1 MDAGPQLVALAD
13 PTRRAIF
20 EMVGRRPRAVG
31 ELAQELPVSRPAVSQ
46 HLRVLA
52 DAGLVTAERH
62 GTRRVYSLD
71 RSGIGI
77 LHTWVD
83 MYWDSVLDA
92 FEAVAREE
100 TNR

>member
-1 MDAGPQLVALAD
+1 ALAD
-13 PTRRAIF
+13 PTRQAIF
-20 EMVGRRPRAVG
+20 EIIKQQPQAVG
-31 ELAQELPVSRPAVSQ
+31 ELAQKLPVSRPAISQ
-46 HLRVLA
+46 HLQVLA

-71 RSGIGI
+71 RSGIGT
-77 LHTWVD
+77 LRTWVD

-92 FEAVAREE
+92 FEAAAREE